1 MAHIDIRLADRPGD
15 LGWIVMAQGA
25 AYAAEYDWDA
35 EYEGLIAQI
44 VADFAASRA
53 AGHDPDR
60 EAAWI
65 AEVDGERAGC
75 IALVSDVR
83 GTVADD
89 QNTARL
95 RILFVSPEARGYGLG
110 SRLVEHCLDFA
121 RAAGYERV
129 VLWTS
134 SLLHSARRIYEAN
147 GFTLVKEEPFHRF
160 GHDLVGQDWVLELK
174 PQ

>member
-1 MAHIDIRLADRPGD
+1 MAHIDIRRADRPGD

-35 EYEGLIAQI
+35 EYEGLVAQI
-44 VADFAASRA
+44 VADYAAARA
-53 AGHDPDR
+53 GRVPGRDPDR

-65 AEVDGERAGC
+65 AEVDGERAGS
-75 IALVSDVR
+75 IALV
-83 GTVADD
+83 ADGQGGD
-89 QNTARL
+89 RTAARL
-95 RILFVSPEARGYGLG
+95 RILFVSREARGLGLG
-110 SRLVEHCLDFA
+110 SRLVAQCLDFA

-134 SLLHSARRIYEAN
+134 SHLGAARRIYEAN
-147 GFTLVKEEPFHRF
+147 GFTLVGAEPLHRF

-174 PQ
+174 PR

>member
-1 MAHIDIRLADRPGD
+1 MAHIDIRRADRPGD
-15 LGWIVMAQGA
+15 LGWIVMAQGE
-25 AYAAEYDWDA
+25 AYAVEYDWNA

-44 VADFAASRA
+44 VADYAAARA

-75 IALVSDVR
+75 IALV
-83 GTVADD
+83 ADRKD
-89 QNTARL
+89 GAEVPGAARL
-95 RILFVSPEARGYGLG
+95 RILFVSPEARGLGLG
-110 SRLVEHCLDFA
+110 SRLVGHCLDFA

-147 GFTLVKEEPFHRF
+147 GFTLVGEEPFHRF
-160 GHDLVGQDWVLELK
+160 GHDLVGQDWILELK